1 MDSKKEE
8 GRPRIDNSRLR
19 EQTKVEG
26 FASALEESFP
36 GPPDANAC
44 DRWKHFF
51 DADLHYK

>member
-51 DADLHYK
+51 DADLH